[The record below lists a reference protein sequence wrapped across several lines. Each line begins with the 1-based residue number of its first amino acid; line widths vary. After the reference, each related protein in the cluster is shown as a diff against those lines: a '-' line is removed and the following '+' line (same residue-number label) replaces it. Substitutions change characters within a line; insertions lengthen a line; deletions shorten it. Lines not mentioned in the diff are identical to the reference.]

1 MDLDP
6 KKRSVAKYVYR
17 VIQRKLT
24 PDMELLS
31 LRGSGLPEAR
41 FIPNVLLDYKVTI
54 QLRGEVK

>member
-41 FIPNVLLDYKVTI
+41 LIPNVLDYKVTI